1 MTLYSNITNNYSS
14 RMLRLQLMRMVDF
27 LDTCRQ
33 GAKLREE
40 INKRGMYLMEGS
52 EMFSMRDLR
61 ETKSGQLQRFLSGQV
76 RRLAEHIKF
85 KCVTCSA
92 RGFVCEICSDDKPIY
107 AFEILKA
114 SACQGCK
121 AFFHRECIKQATEC
135 PRCRRLRKRHAE
147 SKKLISNANST
158 SGQMF

>member
-1 MTLYSNITNNYSS
+1 
-14 RMLRLQLMRMVDF
+14 MRMVDF

-33 GAKLREE
+33 GSKLREK
-40 INKRGMYLMEGS
+40 INERGKYLMEGS

-61 ETKSGQLQRFLSGQV
+61 EIQSRQLQRFLRVQV
-76 RRLAEHIKF
+76 QQLAQHIKF

-114 SACQGCK
+114 SACPGCK

-135 PRCRRLRKRHAE
+135 PRCKRLRKRRAE
-147 SKKLISNANST
+147 SKKTISNRT

>member
-33 GAKLREE
+33 GSKLREE
-40 INKRGMYLMEGS
+40 INERGKYLMEGS

-61 ETKSGQLQRFLSGQV
+61 EIKSRQLQRFLSGQV
-76 RRLAEHIKF
+76 QRLAQHIKF

-92 RGFVCEICSDDKPIY
+92 RGFVC
-107 AFEILKA
+107 A
-114 SACQGCK
+114 SESCESLSFVCHCVCQ
-121 AFFHRECIKQATEC
+121 
-135 PRCRRLRKRHAE
+135 
-147 SKKLISNANST
+147 
-158 SGQMF
+158 